1 MCFSFEISIGTFLFS
16 WIISIYL
23 LKKGLKKR
31 QKQHVITLMIF
42 STIQLADALL
52 WYSKFKRNNLN
63 YYVTSVVIPA
73 ILCIQILYNLFVMG
87 EGKYTYLNYIA
98 IVMCVYIFI
107 RFNGYS
113 KSLCNNK
120 FSSPIWGS
128 NDLELWELLIFAF
141 MIFVPLWKPLFLTI
155 IILIPAIHIFAG
167 GAYGSLWCAISNI
180 YALYYLYKF

>member
-23 LKKGLKKR
+23 LNKGLKKR
-31 QKQHVITLMIF
+31 QKQGVIFLMIF
-42 STIQLADALL
+42 STMQLADALL

-63 YYVTSVVIPA
+63 YYVTSVVIPT
-73 ILCIQILYNLFVMG
+73 ILCIQILYNLFVIC

-98 IVMCVYIFI
+98 IVGCVYIFI

-120 FSSPIWGS
+120 LSSPIWAS
-128 NDLELWELLIFAF
+128 NEIELWELLFFAF
-141 MIFVPLWKPLFLTI
+141 MIFIPVWTNFYI
-155 IILIPAIHIFAG
+155 YILVLLSIYIFVG
-167 GAYGSLWCAISNI
+167 GAFGSLWCAIANLS
-180 YALYYLYKF
+180 ALYFLYKF